1 MLYIAMVQS
10 VPMFPKSPCHT
21 LHWHWNKGNSGILTL
36 KFCSLL
42 ARQHCSSSHNLI
54 FRSLEGCGLESI
66 LKETESPGPSS
77 PICDTALERCK
88 SDCTVFTCTY
98 SRQEM
103 LNIGSEDKMWNSHI
117 NKAMLWQ
124 FTFSS
129 CINLCTHTE
138 YVCVHEHNITT
149 CSTNQH
155 TSPSTASLSATWGYT
170 SKLFPNIYI

>member
-1 MLYIAMVQS
+1 MGFNSA
-10 VPMFPKSPCHT
+10 F
-21 LHWHWNKGNSGILTL
+21 KGL

-42 ARQHCSSSHNLI
+42 VRQHCTSSCNLI

-66 LKETESPGPSS
+66 LKETESPVPSS

-117 NKAMLWQ
+117 NKAML
-124 FTFSS
+124 
-129 CINLCTHTE
+129 
-138 YVCVHEHNITT
+138 
-149 CSTNQH
+149 
-155 TSPSTASLSATWGYT
+155 
-170 SKLFPNIYI
+170 